1 MLVHARS
8 YRHEPVALG
17 TVEAGGVAQVCV
29 VRGTAHLLWICL
41 PQLTLFTGD
50 GVQTDTPARRDCSD
64 RPCLSLPSDPA

>member
-50 GVQTDTPARRDCSD
+50 GVQTDTQRAVTVQTVLACHFPDLA
-64 RPCLSLPSDPA
+64 